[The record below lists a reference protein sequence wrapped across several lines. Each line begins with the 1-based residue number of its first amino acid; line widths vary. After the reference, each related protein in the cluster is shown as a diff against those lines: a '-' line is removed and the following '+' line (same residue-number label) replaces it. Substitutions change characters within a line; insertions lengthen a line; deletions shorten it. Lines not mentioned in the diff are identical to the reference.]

1 MGYSLLKED
10 IKEAFKSIRSHVLR
24 AALTMVIVAIGI
36 MALVGILTALD
47 SIKGSISEN
56 FMRMGSNTF
65 SIRNLKS
72 VNMSSRGHR
81 RVNYGPITY
90 SQAIDFKKRF
100 DFPGISS
107 LNARAT
113 GVATLKYESE
123 KTNPN
128 IPVIGIDNNYMLTA
142 GYELEYGRNFT
153 EREVLGTSSSVIIGS
168 EIATKLFKGKT
179 AVGNIISI
187 GADKYKVV
195 GVLKSKGSSMG
206 FGGDRNAYIT
216 LSQLRQKYYRP
227 SMSFT
232 INFMSANQQLL
243 NQAVDEATGIFRM
256 VRKLKIADE
265 DNFSISRSDN
275 IAEQLIDNLGFLS
288 IVAAIIA
295 FITLLGAS
303 IGLMNIMLV
312 SVSERKR
319 EIGLR
324 KALGA
329 NNKAIRNQFLVESI
343 IITELGG
350 FIGIILGI
358 ALGNL
363 VSMITDGPFIIPWF
377 WLTFA
382 LSVSLFVGLVSGL
395 FPAIKASKLD
405 PIEALRAE

>member
-1 MGYSLLKED
+1 MKYALLKED
-10 IKEAFKSIRSHVLR
+10 IKEAFKSIKSHVLR
-24 AALTMVIVAIGI
+24 AALTMIIVAIGI
-36 MALVGILTALD
+36 MSLVGILTALD

-56 FMRMGSNTF
+56 FMRMGSNTL

-72 VNMSSRGHR
+72 VNISSRGHR
-81 RVNYGPITY
+81 RVNYSAITY

-100 DFPGISS
+100 DFPGLSS
-107 LNARAT
+107 LNAHAT
-113 GVATLKYESE
+113 SVATLKYKSK

-128 IPVIGIDNNYMLTA
+128 ISVIGIDNNYILTS
-142 GYELEYGRNFT
+142 GYEIASGRNFT
-153 EREVLGTSSSVIIGS
+153 EREILGTSRNVIIGS
-168 EIATKLFKGKT
+168 EIKTTLFKNKSAIGK
-179 AVGNIISI
+179 IISI

-232 INFMSANQQLL
+232 INFMAANQQLL

-256 VRKLKIADE
+256 VRKLKLADE
-265 DNFSISRSDN
+265 NNFSISRSDN

-288 IVAAIIA
+288 VIAAIIA

-312 SVSERKR
+312 SVSERKK

-350 FIGIILGI
+350 LIGIILGI

-363 VSMITDGPFIIPWF
+363 VSMITKGPFIIPWV
-377 WLTFA
+377 WLIFA
-382 LSVSLFVGLVSGL
+382 LSVSVFVGLLSGL

-405 PIEALRAE
+405 PIEALRSE

>member
-1 MGYSLLKED
+1 MKYALLKED

-24 AALTMVIVAIGI
+24 AALTMIIVAIGI
-36 MALVGILTALD
+36 MSLVGILTALD

-65 SIRNLKS
+65 TIRNLKS
-72 VNMSSRGHR
+72 VNISSNGHR
-81 RVNYGPITY
+81 RVNYSPITY
-90 SQAIDFKKRF
+90 AQAVDFKKRF
-100 DFPGISS
+100 EFPGLSS
-107 LNARAT
+107 LNAYAT
-113 GVATLKYESE
+113 GIATLKYESE

-128 IPVIGIDNNYMLTA
+128 ISVLGIDNNYMLTA
-142 GYELEYGRNFT
+142 GYEIEEGRNFT
-153 EREVLGTSSSVIIGS
+153 ERETTGGSSSVIIGS
-168 EIATKLFKGKT
+168 EIATKLFKSKSAIGK
-179 AVGNIISI
+179 IISI
-187 GADKYKVV
+187 GAAKYKVV
-195 GVLKSKGSSMG
+195 GVLKSKGSSIG
-206 FGGDRNAYIT
+206 FGGDRNAFIT
-216 LSQLRQKYYRP
+216 LSELRQRYYRP

-232 INFMSANQQLL
+232 INFMAPNQQLL
-243 NQAVDEATGIFRM
+243 NQAVDEAIGVFRI

-265 DNFSISRSDN
+265 NNFSISRSDN

-358 ALGNL
+358 SLGNL

-382 LSVSLFVGLVSGL
+382 LSVSLFVGLISGL